1 MLYSPHSAVCTVMHS
16 TRAVKVRTNI
26 VRCLRQT
33 DVGSFGF
40 GFNRKVRGN
49 EEHRMTCCQTRG
61 FIITLLLSEM
71 FTSTSDTLFWS
82 DTLPNFSY
90 FVYFIFQHYPEPRW
104 SFCYFLL
111 PFLMI
116 MYFHKNYITPY
127 LPDANACLRLHNIHT
142 KLYSGI
148 LYSDITVIH
157 CKHYCDDSSL
167 VVTVSCKQTVI
178 CFFKDTKNLL
188 YFPKSA
194 ARNSQ

>member
-82 DTLPNFSY
+82 DTLPNFLILCISY
-90 FVYFIFQHYPEPRW
+90 FNIIPNLAGHSVIFYFRFLWLCIFTKIT
-104 SFCYFLL
+104 L
-111 PFLMI
+111 PPTCLMQ
-116 MYFHKNYITPY
+116 TPVLDCTIFTLNSTVAY
-127 LPDANACLRLHNIHT
+127 C
-142 KLYSGI
+142 
-148 LYSDITVIH
+148 TVI
-157 CKHYCDDSSL
+157 
-167 VVTVSCKQTVI
+167 
-178 CFFKDTKNLL
+178 
-188 YFPKSA
+188 
-194 ARNSQ
+194 

>member
-1 MLYSPHSAVCTVMHS
+1 MKNTEW
-16 TRAVKVRTNI
+16 RAAR
-26 VRCLRQT
+26 R
-33 DVGSFGF
+33 VGSSLRYCCLKCSLPRPTHSSGQT
-40 GFNRKVRGN
+40 
-49 EEHRMTCCQTRG
+49 HCQTFLILCIS
-61 FIITLLLSEM
+61 FIC
-71 FTSTSDTLFWS
+71 
-82 DTLPNFSY
+82 
-90 FVYFIFQHYPEPRW
+90 EPRW